1 MGDCPEQDE
10 RESVRTD
17 LNLPTLD
24 LDRAEKVA
32 AEANARLEHWIA
44 ACWRRRGTALFLV
57 DVFTV
62 CSSFMLAY
70 YMRFYA
76 EFLAIKSFPVARV
89 ESYLKG
95 AVLLAAIWVFF
106 IWRDGGYETGFRGMG
121 APMLRI
127 RALFMSGVYAL
138 VVLMVVSYMY
148 RGLLLSRQVYLM
160 TGVLCCGTMIL
171 VRVLFRAVDRDLAR
185 LGFAAQRVLV
195 TGAGKQAFDFIRRVD
210 SDHGPIRIVGV
221 LRWDALEPHEPPH
234 FADVPVLGNLA
245 DIRAIYEKT
254 PFDTLV
260 ISSDDHNGRAVVSSN
275 EHILEIINFCEEKRI
290 PFYMLPKSFD
300 VAVSQRE
307 VASFS
312 GVAMIRLQDAS
323 LHPVY
328 AAVKRVFDVSFSAAG
343 IILGIPLWFAIAVAI
358 KLTSKGPVF
367 FIQTRAGLHGR
378 PFRMYKFRSMVADA
392 EDKLRDLI
400 DVNGLA
406 EPVFKIRNDP
416 RVTWIGA
423 VLRRTSLDEIPQLLN
438 VIKGEMSLVG
448 PRPEE
453 LRIVG
458 LYNSWQRRRLK
469 AKPGIT
475 GYQQV
480 SNRGEPL
487 LAERVKYDLTYLKH
501 QSFFLDVYI
510 LLKTLLVVARGS
522 GVTH

>member
-1 MGDCPEQDE
+1 MHTAKSGET
-10 RESVRTD
+10 RTD
-17 LNLPTLD
+17 LNPRTLD
-24 LDRAEKVA
+24 LDRVDNLTAETD
-32 AEANARLEHWIA
+32 ARLEHWIA
-44 ACWRRRGTALFLV
+44 ACWRRRGPLLFFV
-57 DVFTV
+57 DVLTV

-70 YMRFYA
+70 YIRFYA
-76 EFLAIKSFPVARV
+76 EFLAIKSVTVAEV
-89 ESYLKG
+89 ESYMKG
-95 AVLLAAIWVFF
+95 AVVLAAVWVFF

-138 VVLMVVSYMY
+138 AVLMVISYMY

-171 VRVLFRAVDRDLAR
+171 VRLLFRAVDRDLAR

-195 TGAGKQAFDFIRRVD
+195 TGTGRQAVDFIKRVD
-210 SDHGPIRIVGV
+210 SDHGPIRVVGV
-221 LRWDALEPHEPPH
+221 LRWDARERNEPPG
-234 FADVPVLGNLA
+234 FAGSPVLGDLA
-245 DIRAIYEKT
+245 DIRAIHEKT

-260 ISSDDHNGRAVVSSN
+260 ISSDDHNDHAVTSSGD
-275 EHILEIINFCEEKRI
+275 HMLEIINFCEEKRI

-300 VAVSQRE
+300 VVVSQRE

-323 LHPVY
+323 LHPIY
-328 AAVKRVFDVSFSAAG
+328 AAVKRLFDVCLSTAG
-343 IILGIPLWFAIAVAI
+343 IVLGMPLWLAIAVAI
-358 KLTSKGPVF
+358 KATSKGPVF

-378 PFRMYKFRSMVADA
+378 PFKMCKFRSMVADA
-392 EDKLRDLI
+392 EDKLRELVNVSDL
-400 DVNGLA
+400 D

-423 VLRRTSLDEIPQLLN
+423 ILRRTSLDEIPQLLN
-438 VIKGEMSLVG
+438 VTKGDMSLVG

-453 LRIVG
+453 LKIVG

-475 GYQQV
+475 GYQQI
-480 SNRGEPL
+480 SNRGETS
-487 LAERVKYDLTYLKH
+487 LAERVKYDLIYLKH

-510 LLKTLLVVARGS
+510 LLKTLVVVVRGA